1 MEDQEKVHDEEDARA
16 EWIPPSV
23 QDIDMEAVTLSGG
36 KSSGS
41 WDSTSYS

>member
-23 QDIDMEAVTLSGG
+23 QDIDMEAVTLSSTPNSGG
-36 KSSGS
+36 DGS
-41 WDSTSYS
+41 SYS